1 MHCTTEKVYV
11 KYENGNK
18 ITYDITADTKEQAK
32 ERITRWLVG
41 AWKIT
46 RITELK
52 HYAY

>member
-1 MHCTTEKVYV
+1 MYRVYV

-18 ITYDITADTKEQAK
+18 ITYDIAADTKEQAK

-41 AWKIT
+41 SWKIT